1 MTVLRNLLVLLWALS
16 LVGCGWQLRGHQ
28 DAYLPAQLA
37 VITEHPFAPLT
48 IALNQAMQERRVES
62 DSQAELQLHLGAE
75 VLDKRT
81 VAVTRIG
88 STAQFEMRLSVP
100 FRYWR
105 PDEQRGSGTQTVR
118 TTRVFDFAPSDTVAK
133 REEERNLLQ
142 EMRRE
147 LALRILSMSPAPAGH
162 E

>member
-1 MTVLRNLLVLLWALS
+1 MTGLRNLLVLLWCIS
-16 LVGCGWQLRGHQ
+16 LAGCGWQLRGSQ
-28 DAYLPAQLA
+28 DSYLPDQLA

-48 IALNQAMQERRVES
+48 IALNQAMQERSIES
-62 DSQAELQLHLGAE
+62 DSNAALQLHLGHE

-88 STAQFEMRLSVP
+88 SAAQYEMRLSVP

-105 PDEQRGSGTQTVR
+105 PEEQRGPGTQTIHA
-118 TTRVFDFAPSDTVAK
+118 TRIFDFAPSDTVAK
-133 REEERNLLQ
+133 REEERTLLQ

-147 LALRILSMSPAPAGH
+147 LALRILHMGPAPARH